1 VTKTHRLPPAS
12 RRKFLA
18 GAAALSLL
26 PLLSAGIARAA
37 APAAV
42 ALTDQDIA
50 DLTRIEA
57 YLNGIST
64 LRANFQQYTNTGG
77 LAYGRIYLRRP
88 GRLRVEYDPPVQALI
103 VADGIV
109 VSYYDGEL
117 DQVTQA
123 PIGSSPLWFLLRKDI
138 SLREGVAIAGI
149 DRAPG
154 VIRVRAFENDEPEAG
169 QVTLVFAD
177 GPLQLK
183 QGSILDAQ
191 GTEVRDGLQGVSLGG
206 ELPNELFATPSTRK
220 LQDGR

>member
-1 VTKTHRLPPAS
+1 MTTKHPLPRAT
-12 RRKFLA
+12 RRNFLA
-18 GAAALSLL
+18 GAGAFALL
-26 PLLSAGIARAA
+26 PLFASGVARAS
-37 APAAV
+37 APSAV
-42 ALTDQDIA
+42 TLTEQDVA
-50 DLTRIEA
+50 DLTRLED

-64 LRANFQQYTNTGG
+64 LRANFQQYTNNGG

-88 GRLRVEYDPPVQALI
+88 GRLRVEYDPPVQVLI

-123 PIGSSPLWFLLRKDI
+123 PIGSSPLWFLLREDI

-154 VIRVRAFENDEPEAG
+154 VIRVSAFEDDEPEAG

-177 GPLQLK
+177 APLQLK
-183 QGSILDAQ
+183 QWSILDAQ
-191 GTEVRDGLQGVSLGG
+191 GTEVRVGLQGVSLGG
-206 ELPNELFATPSTRK
+206 ALANELFATPTSK
-220 LQDGR
+220 KIQDGR